1 MRQHVDLGKLGKVF
15 YKWSQNNPIGQIPR
29 GVAKEGAGENRI
41 PFAHL
46 ANSVPVYLTLANLL
60 TKSKSKMAKVLDL
73 GCGTGRNISF
83 VKDYV
88 DRGTF
93 KFYGIDYSAS
103 CIKYA
108 KRQYKKYGVKYIQ
121 HDGKKLPFK
130 DNTFD
135 YIVSSH
141 VLEHVPQSD
150 AKMYF
155 SEISRILKKGGI
167 AVVGTPNRK
176 YCQDLFCMNPSDEK
190 KFRLILPHLH
200 EFYYKELSKLLN
212 DNKWFDKY
220 SLDQT
225 VNLINRRL
233 MTNSINKVK
242 PGKGLFNKIKFEL
255 YSLLR
260 KNSRVQD
267 IMAKVGTE
275 FILRNMKVSYR
286 ELLESTKYLVDD
298 GRDDGDNFIIVAA
311 K

>member
-1 MRQHVDLGKLGKVF
+1 MNRYNLESDGLAFLD
-15 YKWSQNNPIGQIPR
+15 WSRKNPIGKIPT

-60 TKSKSKMAKVLDL
+60 KQSHRNTAKVLDL

-88 DRGTF
+88 SKVNF
-93 KFYGIDYSAS
+93 EFFGIDYSAS
-103 CIKYA
+103 CIEYA
-108 KRQYKKYGVKYIQ
+108 KKQYKKYGVRYVQ
-121 HDGKKLPFK
+121 HDGKVLPFK
-130 DNTFD
+130 NNFFD

-150 AKMYF
+150 TKIYF
-155 SEISRILKKGGI
+155 SEISRILKRGGI
-167 AVVGTPNRK
+167 AVIGTPNRK
-176 YCQDLFCMNPSDEK
+176 YCQDLFCINQTDNK

-200 EFYYKELSKLLN
+200 EYYYKELKNILVN
-212 DNKWFDKY
+212 GKWFEKY
-220 SLDQT
+220 SVDQT
-225 VNLINRRL
+225 VNLINRKL
-233 MTNSINKVK
+233 MINSINKVK
-242 PGKGLFNKIKFEL
+242 PGNGLFNNIKFEL

-267 IMAKVGTE
+267 LMAKLGTE
-275 FILRNMKVSYR
+275 FVLKNMKTSYE
-286 ELLESTKYLVDD
+286 ELLEGTKYLVED
-298 GRDDGDNFIIVAA
+298 GRDIGDNFIIIAV